1 MNSKNGRKFISKLKN
16 KTIFVDLK
24 LNDTV
29 NTMVSTIKTLKD
41 LKINYLTVHISSG
54 LDALRAAKKV
64 AKTIRSAVIVI
75 SILLALLMAFAGR
88 YIFSL
93 PFLMMVLPMIK
104 TKAGLTLLQ
113 FLRIWGLLRVLK
125 NYGRFNFGNINQ
137 NYNNQSIS
145 LEEAYK
151 ILNLNPKKKYT
162 KEHVM
167 NSYKKIM
174 KKIHPDISP
183 ELSRLASIVNE
194 AKDTVIKDIS

>member
-1 MNSKNGRKFISKLKN
+1 MNIFIITLV
-16 KTIFVDLK
+16 IFVIIYLL
-24 LNDTV
+24 LNWFAKS
-29 NTMVSTIKTLKD
+29 ST
-41 LKINYLTVHISSG
+41 
-54 LDALRAAKKV
+54 KKV

-93 PFLMMVLPMIK
+93 PFLMMVLPLIK

-113 FLRIWGLLRVLK
+113 ILRIWGLLRVLK

-137 NYNNQSIS
+137 NNNNQSIS

-151 ILNLNPKKKYT
+151 ILNLNPKKKYS
-162 KEHVM
+162 KDEVLK
-167 NSYKKIM
+167 SYKKIM
-174 KKIHPDISP
+174 KKIHPDVSP

-194 AKDTVIKDIS
+194 AKETVIKNIV